1 MTPIYE
7 YECRACGEETE
18 KIQRAGEK
26 PLRKC
31 PACGALKLRR
41 KVSRSAFHL
50 KGAGWYATGGYG
62 SNGGA
67 KKGDSEGGE
76 GSGEKKAE
84 KTEAKAE
91 TKSEAKTE
99 SKAESKPETK
109 SESKAESKPAAK
121 KD

>member
-7 YECRACGEETE
+7 YECRACGGETE

-91 TKSEAKTE
+91 SKPEAKSETKSEAKTE
-99 SKAESKPETK
+99 A
-109 SESKAESKPAAK
+109 KPAAAPK

>member
-7 YECRACGEETE
+7 YECQACGEETE
-18 KIQRAGEK
+18 KIQKASDK
-26 PLRKC
+26 PIRKC

-50 KGAGWYATGGYG
+50 KGSGWYATGGYG
-62 SNGGA
+62 SNGSA
-67 KKGDSEGGE
+67 KKKEGSEGGE

-84 KTEAKAE
+84 KTETKAEGKSE

-99 SKAESKPETK
+99 SK
-109 SESKAESKPAAK
+109 PAAK

>member
-1 MTPIYE
+1 VTPIYE

-18 KIQRAGEK
+18 KIQRADEK

-67 KKGDSEGGE
+67 KKEAAEGGE
-76 GSGEKKAE
+76 GSGEKKTE
-84 KTEAKAE
+84 TKTEAK
-91 TKSEAKTE
+91 SEAKAE
-99 SKAESKPETK
+99 GKAE
-109 SESKAESKPAAK
+109 AKPAPAK

>member
-18 KIQRAGEK
+18 KIQKASDK
-26 PLRKC
+26 PIRKC

-50 KGAGWYATGGYG
+50 KGSGWYATGGYG

-67 KKGDSEGGE
+67 KKEAAEGGE

-84 KTEAKAE
+84 KTEAKTEAKAETKSGTKTE
-91 TKSEAKTE
+91 TKSEAK
-99 SKAESKPETK
+99 AET
-109 SESKAESKPAAK
+109 KPAAAPK